1 MAFAREVNSAQKAHR
16 FQQYVLQGFTV
27 IKINLALFLEFVQL
41 VITVVVEQ
49 RIDFQSTRHMGIYA
63 LLDLIVL
70 KEVINLHH
78 V

>member
-1 MAFAREVNSAQKAHR
+1 MNSAQKAYR

-27 IKINLALFLEFVQL
+27 IKINLALYLEFVQL

>member
-1 MAFAREVNSAQKAHR
+1 MNSAQKAHR
-16 FQQYVLQGFTV
+16 FQQYVLQAFTV
-27 IKINLALFLEFVQL
+27 IKINLALYLEFVQL

>member
-1 MAFAREVNSAQKAHR
+1 MNSAQKAHR

-27 IKINLALFLEFVQL
+27 IKINLALYLEFVQL

-63 LLDLIVL
+63 LLDLTVL

>member
-1 MAFAREVNSAQKAHR
+1 MNSAQKAHR
-16 FQQYVLQGFTV
+16 FQQYVLQDFTV
-27 IKINLALFLEFVQL
+27 IKINLALYLEFVQL